1 MYYNDMVRKLIRI
14 GTSHGVTL
22 DKKMLQAVK
31 LDGASYVVIEAD
43 KNKKQIIIRAK
54 KASDW

>member
-1 MYYNDMVRKLIRI
+1 MVRKLIRI

-22 DKKMLQAVK
+22 DKKMLQAVG
-31 LDGASYVVIEAD
+31 LSGATYVVIEPD

-54 KASDW
+54 KETDW